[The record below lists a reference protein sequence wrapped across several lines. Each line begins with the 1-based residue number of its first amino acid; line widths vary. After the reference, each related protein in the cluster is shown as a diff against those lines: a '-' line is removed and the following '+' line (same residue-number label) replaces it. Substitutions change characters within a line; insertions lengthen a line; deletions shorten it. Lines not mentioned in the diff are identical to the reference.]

1 MKWSCT
7 VNIEKSCIAH
17 VLSNLKKIKP
27 PKSNLRWFFHTKNCI
42 PNALPTGEA
51 FFFCRHSSEAEQG
64 AFNAQVGISKF
75 PAGTTSA
82 LWHFRRK
89 PKDRKHR
96 TEPGNKCERKKKTMK
111 KEELM
116 KLDGMTDALAAAVL
130 NLAKGDT
137 EGMIPKARL
146 DEVIAERDNAR
157 KEHADVLKELGA
169 LQKETGDA
177 AELRDKIKSLEDAAK
192 ESQKKHDTE
201 IHTLKV
207 DNAVNS
213 ALLGSGARNVKAAKA
228 LLNLDKAE
236 LAEDGTV
243 KGLADQIKAL
253 RTAED
258 SKFLF
263 GSSTPKLKGAK
274 AGESGNDDGD
284 HQVDTSKMTYSE
296 LVAYMAEHPDANIK

>member
-1 MKWSCT
+1 
-7 VNIEKSCIAH
+7 
-17 VLSNLKKIKP
+17 
-27 PKSNLRWFFHTKNCI
+27 
-42 PNALPTGEA
+42 
-51 FFFCRHSSEAEQG
+51 
-64 AFNAQVGISKF
+64 
-75 PAGTTSA
+75 
-82 LWHFRRK
+82 
-89 PKDRKHR
+89 
-96 TEPGNKCERKKKTMK
+96 MK

-116 KLDGMTDALAAAVL
+116 KLDGMTDTLAAAVL
-130 NLAKGDT
+130 NLVKADT

-192 ESQKKHDTE
+192 ESQKQHDTE
-201 IHTLKV
+201 IHNLKV

-213 ALLGSGARNVKAAKA
+213 ALLGSGALNVKAAKA

-253 RTAED
+253 QTAED

-274 AGESGNDDGD
+274 AGEGGDGEGD
-284 HQVDTSKMTYSE
+284 HHVDTSKMTYSE
-296 LVAYMAEHPDANIK
+296 LVAYMAEHPDEKI

>member
-1 MKWSCT
+1 
-7 VNIEKSCIAH
+7 
-17 VLSNLKKIKP
+17 
-27 PKSNLRWFFHTKNCI
+27 
-42 PNALPTGEA
+42 
-51 FFFCRHSSEAEQG
+51 
-64 AFNAQVGISKF
+64 
-75 PAGTTSA
+75 
-82 LWHFRRK
+82 
-89 PKDRKHR
+89 
-96 TEPGNKCERKKKTMK
+96 MK

-157 KEHADVLKELGA
+157 KEHADVLKELGV

-207 DNAVNS
+207 DNAVNA
-213 ALLGSGARNVKAAKA
+213 ALLGSGALNVKAAKA

-274 AGESGNDDGD
+274 AGESGNEDGD
-284 HQVDTSKMTYSE
+284 HRVDTSKMTYSE
-296 LVAYMAEHPDANIK
+296 LVAYMAEHPDEKIN